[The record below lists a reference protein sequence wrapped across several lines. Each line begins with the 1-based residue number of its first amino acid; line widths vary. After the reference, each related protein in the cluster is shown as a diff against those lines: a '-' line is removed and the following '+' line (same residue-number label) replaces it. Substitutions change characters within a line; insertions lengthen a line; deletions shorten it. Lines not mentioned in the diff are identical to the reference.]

1 MQCHCITFLLTLQK
15 NMKVFYSIL
24 AIYMMTVFLMPC
36 TDMYEKDNFQNH
48 NHSEELTHQGSHDHQ
63 ETTDMCSP
71 FCLCG
76 CCGIVSGI
84 VLQCNVYSLVK
95 AKTFDLSKP
104 KVYYKCTFI
113 SHYLGKIWQPPKI
126 NA

>member
-15 NMKVFYSIL
+15 NMKVFSSIL
-24 AIYMMTVFLMPC
+24 ALFMMALFVMPC
-36 TDMYEKDNFQNH
+36 ADMYEKNVFNIQE
-48 NHSEELTHQGSHDHQ
+48 HSTEITHQDNHEH
-63 ETTDMCSP
+63 TDSDLCTP

-84 VLQCNVYSLVK
+84 VLQWNVYSLVK
-95 AKTFDLSKP
+95 AKTFDRSKP
-104 KVYYKCTFI
+104 KVYYKCTLI
-113 SHYLGKIWQPPKI
+113 SHYLGGIWQPPKI

>member
-1 MQCHCITFLLTLQK
+1 
-15 NMKVFYSIL
+15 
-24 AIYMMTVFLMPC
+24 MMVLFIMPC
-36 TDMYEKDNFQNH
+36 ADMYEKDNFLNH
-48 NHSEELTHQGSHDHQ
+48 NHSEELTLQGSHDHQ

-76 CCGIVSGI
+76 CCGVVSGV
-84 VLQCNVYSLVK
+84 VLQWNIFDIGK

-104 KVYYKCTFI
+104 KMYYKTIFI
-113 SHYLGKIWQPPKI
+113 PRYFGEIWQPPKI

>member
-15 NMKVFYSIL
+15 NMKVFSSIL
-24 AIYMMTVFLMPC
+24 ALFMMALFVMPC
-36 TDMYEKDNFQNH
+36 ADMYEKNVFNIQE
-48 NHSEELTHQGSHDHQ
+48 HSTELTHQGSHDHQ

-84 VLQCNVYSLVK
+84 VLQWNVYNLVK
-95 AKTFDLSKP
+95 AKTFELSKP
-104 KVYYKCTFI
+104 EIYYKSIFI
-113 SHYLGKIWQPPKI
+113 PCYFGKIWQPPKI